1 MDKQEQEIDNK
12 TLLCII
18 QVDKIQAQVKEPQ
31 ELSHLN
37 ETQGP
42 KEHTDHLNEGY
53 LAPFEV

>member
-1 MDKQEQEIDNK
+1 MDD
-12 TLLCII
+12 TTSTTSSCII
-18 QVDKIQAQVKEPQ
+18 QVDKIQAQVKGPQ

-42 KEHTDHLNEGY
+42 KEHTDHLNEGC